1 MLFTFRCSTCKK
13 NLFKT
18 TTISW
23 KNWFGDPKIDIN
35 RYCEAVKR
43 NQITSF
49 NPDVDTVRDPK
60 TDLDFLLIFCGEES
74 RKGPMVLLK
83 NGIVFFDLSLSIIII
98 SYAEL
103 QDQAVKMEF
112 VKESFARETSK
123 KKKKL

>member
-1 MLFTFRCSTCKK
+1 M
-13 NLFKT
+13 
-18 TTISW
+18 
-23 KNWFGDPKIDIN
+23 
-35 RYCEAVKR
+35 KR
-43 NQITSF
+43 NQSTSF

-74 RKGPMVLLK
+74 RKGPMVFLK
-83 NGIVFFDLSLSIIII
+83 KGIVFSVDLSLSIIII

-123 KKKKL
+123 KKKSSETDKLAE